1 MEGNSPTLVVRLL
14 QPKSRDLSDMEEGCR
29 PIFKIQ
35 DKCWSTQ
42 ASFKHRLDSI
52 AALFQVTP
60 LMLANRLE
68 VQSWASKGT
77 VENSDKLTTALLVSM
92 ELAAGNN

>member
-1 MEGNSPTLVVRLL
+1 
-14 QPKSRDLSDMEEGCR
+14 MEEGCG

-42 ASFKHRLDSI
+42 ASFKHKYHVLLFSHRLDSI

-77 VENSDKLTTALLVSM
+77 VENYDKLTTALHVSM